1 MSDDVKETWSCGARH
16 GRERGEKEAARKG
29 SWPRGDGDSFDL
41 GRRRAAAAPAL
52 HCPVRLRLDLDPVH
66 RNKI

>member
-1 MSDDVKETWSCGARH
+1 MAESAGRRKQLGRGAGH
-16 GRERGEKEAARKG
+16 VEMATA
-29 SWPRGDGDSFDL
+29 FDL